1 MLVSRFKYYSPWK
14 LSSAS
19 TIFCGLNYNFV
30 TPDPD
35 KNNGEI
41 ESPHKFDKFQNIY
54 IRGVEWEVNPKNRI
68 RVKKF
73 LFILFF
79 SIGIGLYIYG

>member
-1 MLVSRFKYYSPWK
+1 MLISRFKYYAPWK

-19 TIFCGLNYNFV
+19 TIFCGLNYRCV

-41 ESPHKFDKFQNIY
+41 ESPHKFDKFLNIY

-68 RVKKF
+68 RVKLNFYLFYF
-73 LFILFF
+73 LVLE
-79 SIGIGLYIYG
+79 